1 LARPGRARAQK
12 KAVAEQRTLVFIDE
26 AGFYLLPAAVRS
38 YAPIGHTPILRETLT
53 RDHRSLNGALTSSGQ
68 LYLRGQNRAFTSA
81 DVVGFLKHLRQQI
94 AGKLLIVWDGACIH
108 YGEVKTF
115 LAQGAAADI
124 RIVRLPGYAPDL
136 NPIEGIW
143 QYLKYVELKNL
154 CCHDLDELWYEL
166 RKAIAR
172 LRHKPHVMEGCI
184 RQVGC
189 YS

>member
-1 LARPGRARAQK
+1 MF
-12 KAVAEQRTLVFIDE
+12 VDE
-26 AGFYLLPAAVRS
+26 SGFYLLPSVVRT
-38 YAPIGHTPILRETLT
+38 YAPIGQTPILPETLT
-53 RDHRSLNGALTSSGQ
+53 RDHRSMIGALTSGGK
-68 LYLRGQNRAFTSA
+68 LYLRSHNHAFSSD
-81 DVVGFLKHLRQQI
+81 DVVSFLKHLRCQI
-94 AGKLLIVWDGACIH
+94 GGRLLIVWDGAPIH

-115 LAQGAAADI
+115 LTQGAAPDMQLVA
-124 RIVRLPGYAPDL
+124 LPGYAPEL

-143 QYLKYVELKNL
+143 QYLKQVELKNI

-172 LRHKPHVMEGCI
+172 LRQKPNVIDGCI

>member
-1 LARPGRARAQK
+1 
-12 KAVAEQRTLVFIDE
+12 VFLDE
-26 AGFYLLPAAVRS
+26 AGFYLLPAAKRT
-38 YAPIGHTPILRETLT
+38 YAPIGETPILHETLT
-53 RDHRSLNGALTSSGQ
+53 RDHRSMIGALTAHGQ

-81 DVVGFLKHLRQQI
+81 DVVRFLKHLQHQI
-94 AGKLLIVWDGACIH
+94 GGKLLIVWDGAPIH

-124 RIVRLPGYAPDL
+124 QLVRLPGYAPDL

-143 QYLKYVELKNL
+143 QYLKHVELKNV
-154 CCHDLDELWYEL
+154 CCHDLEELYGEL

-172 LRHKPHVMEGCI
+172 LRQKPQVLEGCI